1 MDSMEMFGLLSLIP
15 ILFYLLILG
24 FGIYFIVRIIRF
36 MNEKTKLDKERN
48 EKLDLL
54 IKVIRQG
61 KDSSDELLKN
71 QDYFLDFPVF
81 IGIREKLVE

>member
-61 KDSSDELLKN
+61 KDSSD
-71 QDYFLDFPVF
+71 
-81 IGIREKLVE
+81 